1 MNPQELKQKISEY
14 ISKLPKDAQ
23 DIFSSMKWLDQVG
36 DTATKYNLTNDQKEI
51 LATETSM
58 ALLGI
63 VHLDQYEEHLINEL
77 GMDKNTVGMIIADL
91 DRSIFAVIRPS
102 LSNAFADNIE
112 KLAKE
117 KYGSIDKLDE
127 RFANLDPKVKEA
139 ITNSQYQ
146 KNLYTIAGKYGLNM
160 ADMGTL
166 DEVTTKV
173 MLGAISNEN
182 YGAELAKNTNIPK
195 EKLDAMILD
204 VNEMVFKNIRSF
216 LMNNL
221 ADKKDTGSNKEI
233 TIPIPPY
240 KNTLSTIPNNLPI
253 LEDKA
258 ANEKAMENSGVEII
272 QDKAAEKPQE
282 EKVTMKEDSI
292 MVKSGVSVMEEKIP
306 QIESHMLPSE
316 ESQKSIL
323 YGIENPMSSKNIIDM
338 KLRSS
343 TIQHTDKD
351 IQSVQKDVNTQKPQ
365 SSPATPHD
373 PYHEQI

>member
-77 GMDKNTVGMIIADL
+77 GMDKNTIGMIIADL
-91 DRSIFAVIRPS
+91 DKSIFATIRPA
-102 LSNAFADNIE
+102 LVNAFADNVE

-127 RFANLDPKVKEA
+127 RFANLAPEVRDA
-139 ITNSQYQ
+139 IANSQYQ
-146 KNLYTIAGKYGLNM
+146 KNLYSIAGKYKLNM

-166 DEVTTKV
+166 DETTTKV
-173 MLGAISNEN
+173 MLGVISNEN
-182 YGAELAKNTNIPK
+182 YGAELAKNINIPK
-195 EKLDAMILD
+195 EKMDAMILD

-216 LMNNL
+216 LMNTKTIPTT
-221 ADKKDTGSNKEI
+221 DKVTENI
-233 TIPIPPY
+233 VPIPPY
-240 KNTLSTIPNNLPI
+240 KKSDPIIPNNLPI
-253 LEDKA
+253 LEDKV
-258 ANEKAMENSGVEII
+258 ANEKEMEDSGVEII
-272 QDKAAEKPQE
+272 QDKMAEKPQE

-292 MVKSGVSVMEEKIP
+292 MVKSGVSVMEERIP
-306 QIESHMLPSE
+306 QRESHMLPSE

-323 YGIENPMSSKNIIDM
+323 YGIENPTPIKNIMDL
-338 KLRSS
+338 KLKNSV
-343 TIQHTDKD
+343 IQHTDSG
-351 IQSVQKDVNTQKPQ
+351 IQVAQNTKTPNSSSV
-365 SSPATPHD
+365 SHD